1 MLIDHTGNVG
11 IGLTNPAHK
20 LQVNGNVM
28 LSTAD
33 GFMYLSNVGTGNSGI
48 YVRGIGGSN
57 ILRSHSTGQFTWEV
71 TGSEKMR
78 LTSGGS
84 VLINATSTAFSDKL
98 YVNGDA
104 YVTGGWRIGTGATYT
119 GKIYNSSGIMSIET
133 DSNRDIQFGDSGT
146 PAVMYIDTSTE
157 YVGIGTTSPTQK
169 LEVVG
174 TVTATGLNVDVP
186 DGGSAPATTAIIK
199 IHGYEGRGAGIQI
212 RDSVNSAASASNREW
227 FVGSGYSGSHF
238 NIGYA
243 ADGVQSS
250 YTAQSKLI
258 IAASTGNVGIGTA
271 SPDAKLRIDQDVGTV
286 GLKVT
291 GGSGGVSIAEFIR
304 DVGGTTSVAISGES
318 ARPQMKFTSAG
329 NTFALGV
336 NSNTFEIA
344 DNAVLGTN
352 TRFSITNAGNV
363 GIGTS
368 TPVAKLH
375 VQGSLSN
382 STGNATSQV
391 QMRDRAVFSIKPVTD
406 NSGTLHFAQVDS
418 GNSIGM
424 QFTNSAANATW
435 DLSLQPFAGN
445 VGIGTTA
452 PASKLHV
459 RDGDL
464 LIQKGT
470 GTTSVSELGFTNA
483 FDTAFLRSSYTNPS
497 ATTETYL
504 AFHTNTSGATNGT
517 VAEQMRIVG
526 NKVAIGTTAP
536 TEKLHIHGGGIYTTP
551 VTYAGNQDH
560 WALKIGASNNA
571 GWDFA
576 GIKLRVDSVGIPR
589 MSLMGPGQAEAVSIV
604 SSSVGIGTNAPKAKL
619 QVEELGIDTTTTST
633 TAVTQVAIDSMVAA
647 TFRSARYTIQV
658 TNSTDSTYHLTEM
671 LLIHDGATPSINEFG
686 TIFTGSAAEA
696 AFTADINSGNVRILA
711 TPASTDAMAF
721 KVVRHSITV

>member
-1 MLIDHTGNVG
+1 VALHVKSSATNARIRIEDSDSSNDYWDFYVNQGDGLHFQEDGANRVTFKTGGNVG
-11 IGLTNPAHK
+11 IGTSSPTSHINTGSFFKPDSSGKFLTMNGGANGSFIMLESSTTTDNDQIGGIYWNRTQGQGDAHK
-20 LQVNGNVM
+20 QVAGIDVIQDTYAPNNALEG
-28 LSTAD
+28 
-33 GFMYLSNVGTGNSGI
+33 GTLRFFTKPSGSGTNTSRMVI
-48 YVRGIGGSN
+48 
-57 ILRSHSTGQFTWEV
+57 
-71 TGSEKMR
+71 TGS
-78 LTSGGS
+78 G
-84 VLINATSTAFSDKL
+84 N
-98 YVNGDA
+98 
-104 YVTGGWRIGTGATYT
+104 
-119 GKIYNSSGIMSIET
+119 
-133 DSNRDIQFGDSGT
+133 
-146 PAVMYIDTSTE
+146 
-157 YVGIGTTSPTQK
+157 VGIGITAPTDK
-169 LEVVG
+169 LDVAG
-174 TVTATGLNVDVP
+174 ALRLTANISFD
-186 DGGSAPATTAIIK
+186 SNK
-199 IHGYEGRGAGIQI
+199 SGRIYK
-212 RDSVNSAASASNREW
+212 ASNHGLA
-227 FVGSGYSGSHF
+227 FH
-238 NIGYA
+238 
-243 ADGVQSS
+243 GVTGTENDFAMFTPAGQLMVTNPTGTNNVALIP
-250 YTAQSKLI
+250 TAS
-258 IAASTGNVGIGTA
+258 GNVGIGTA